1 MIKISIP
8 TPDIT
13 ITERKQD
20 LKENEPEIKP
30 IYGFID
36 FHLIPR
42 DKGGIFLFY
51 NINDELIFV
60 GKARKLR
67 QRIKKHFEDTVS
79 PIKMHRDEVYK
90 IDICFVEDQWNERFM
105 KHISL
110 ISLSRNITLIKC
122 FINKSEYKYYQRD
135 GSLASLIL

>member
-1 MIKISIP
+1 VIKIEIP
-8 TPDIT
+8 QPDLT

-20 LKENEPEIKP
+20 FKESEPEIKP

-51 NINDELIFV
+51 NINDELLFV

-79 PIKMHRDEVYK
+79 PIKMYRDEVYR
-90 IDICFVEDQWNERFM
+90 IDICYVEEPMDREIYETYIINTLQS
-105 KHISL
+105 KY
-110 ISLSRNITLIKC
+110 NIDKV
-122 FINKSEYKYYQRD
+122 FYK
-135 GSLASLIL
+135 

>member
-1 MIKISIP
+1 MININIP

-13 ITERKQD
+13 ITQRKQIP
-20 LKENEPEIKP
+20 KENEPIIKD

-51 NINDELIFV
+51 NKDDELLFV

-67 QRIKKHFEDTVS
+67 QRIKKHFEDNVS
-79 PIKMHRDEVYK
+79 PIKNHRDEVNK
-90 IDICFVEDQWNERFM
+90 IDICFVEEPMERE
-105 KHISL
+105 IYETYL
-110 ISLSRNITLIKC
+110 INQLQS
-122 FINKSEYKYYQRD
+122 KYNVDKVFFR
-135 GSLASLIL
+135 

>member
-13 ITERKQD
+13 ITQRKQI
-20 LKENEPEIKP
+20 LKENEPVIKD

-42 DKGGIFLFY
+42 DKGGIFLFF
-51 NINDELIFV
+51 NKNDELLFV

-67 QRIKKHFEDTVS
+67 QRIKKHFEDNVS

-90 IDICFVEDQWNERFM
+90 IEICLVEDPMERE
-105 KHISL
+105 IYETY
-110 ISLSRNITLIKC
+110 I
-122 FINKSEYKYYQRD
+122 INKLKSKYNVDKVFY
-135 GSLASLIL
+135 